1 MAWQGRSPGKAI
13 GAGNHRAINL
23 PAGVLRIHRSPIA
36 VISRTGLFRT
46 FSART
51 AALLLSI
58 RLTYGIYVNFA
69 TAAETRRHRGAANV
83 CSPSQSDLCAPSY
96 AFRPCNAIL
105 FTPLRASAGTED
117 ERLTGYLLYVLLALA
132 AAAGAAAGYFVA
144 STIGR
149 GRIAAVERRAGEKI
163 HAAGVER
170 EKAIKRYREARE
182 DTKAMKAQ
190 VASAL
195 GQRATAVDKLT
206 VMARN
211 VKTLRAERAA
221 TKEKVKALQTSLTT
235 VHQRT
240 VSLQREFE
248 KAGQFYKR
256 ELQKSFRKR
265 QQLDVE
271 LKRAR
276 EEQQAFEKRIKESV
290 LEHGSPEEMVTAA
303 QLRFG
308 QIEMLERAVDRL
320 EAENKDLKEEI
331 RQRKEDYEALRQDL
345 KEVDELRI
353 HNQHLVR
360 ALEALEE
367 SRQQHEEEAV
377 EARSKAD
384 ESEQLSETLRMRL
397 SNLEE
402 SFAAIAQDQQQA
414 IQGMREVAAANESGT
429 NPRLS
434 GTRS

>member
-1 MAWQGRSPGKAI
+1 M
-13 GAGNHRAINL
+13 
-23 PAGVLRIHRSPIA
+23 
-36 VISRTGLFRT
+36 
-46 FSART
+46 
-51 AALLLSI
+51 
-58 RLTYGIYVNFA
+58 
-69 TAAETRRHRGAANV
+69 
-83 CSPSQSDLCAPSY
+83 
-96 AFRPCNAIL
+96 
-105 FTPLRASAGTED
+105 
-117 ERLTGYLLYVLLALA
+117 TGYLLYVLLALA

-182 DTKAMKAQ
+182 ATKAMKAQ

-221 TKEKVKALQTSLTT
+221 TKDKVKALQTSLTT

-345 KEVDELRI
+345 KELDELRI

-414 IQGMREVAAANESGT
+414 IQGMREVAAANESGS